1 MSSGVYFSLLMALA
15 LGLAPGP
22 ARAET
27 AAPAPVQAMSVEER
41 IGAQLPLATQF
52 TSSQGQQISLGT
64 VLGAGKPA
72 LLVLAYSRCSMLC
85 GLVLHGVA
93 EMLRGFEWTPGEQ
106 FSVVTISID
115 PEETV
120 NEAARM
126 QSALLDNAGYPEQPE
141 RWPFLVGKKADID
154 AVASQVGFHYAWDER
169 TEQYA
174 HPAVVF
180 AISASGKVAGY
191 FYGLAPDPQRL
202 RAVLDGTQA
211 GSGQSQLEK
220 IMLSCFRF
228 DTAPT
233 KYGRTIQILFQLGA
247 ASVGLSLLG
256 FIAILLRG
264 ERYRLRR
271 RGVSHE

>member
-1 MSSGVYFSLLMALA
+1 MSSGRYLSTAMV
-15 LGLAPGP
+15 LGLWLAPGM
-22 ARAET
+22 ARAEPP
-27 AAPAPVQAMSVEER
+27 APPPVQAMSVEER

-52 TSSQGQQISLGT
+52 TSSDGQRISLGT
-64 VLGAGKPA
+64 LLGNGKPA

-93 EMLRGFEWTPGEQ
+93 EMLRDFEWAPGEQ

-126 QSALLDNAGYPEQPE
+126 QTALLDNAGYPEQPE
-141 RWPFLVGKKADID
+141 RWPFLVGKKQDID
-154 AVASQVGFHYAWDER
+154 AVASQVGFRYAWDER

-174 HPAVVF
+174 HPAVTF
-180 AISASGKVAGY
+180 AISPGGKVVGY
-191 FYGLAPDPQRL
+191 FYGLAPEPGRL

-211 GSGQSQLEK
+211 GGVQSQLEK

-228 DTAPT
+228 DTVSS
-233 KYGRTIQILFQLGA
+233 KYGPTIQALFKIGA

-256 FIAILLRG
+256 FIAVLLRG
-264 ERYRLRR
+264 ERLRLRR
-271 RGVSHE
+271 RVSHE